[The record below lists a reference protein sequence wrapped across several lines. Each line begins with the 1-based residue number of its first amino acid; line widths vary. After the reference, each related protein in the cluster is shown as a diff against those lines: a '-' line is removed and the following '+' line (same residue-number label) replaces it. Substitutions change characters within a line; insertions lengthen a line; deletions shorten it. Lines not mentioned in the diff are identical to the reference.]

1 MVCQWYTWTGV
12 RLLVVTRAWQDC
24 SSVFDNQKLG
34 AVMSS
39 ATSSPID
46 TANAQALERIFAS
59 RPFWIDVR
67 PAREILPQVDDYT
80 VLHAGPPLSWD
91 AMCGP
96 LQGAILGA
104 LQYEGWAADEAAAQ
118 SLVDAGKITFL
129 PCHSVGAVGP
139 MTGIITSS
147 MPLMVV
153 ENREYGNRAY
163 ATLNEG
169 LGKVLRFGAND
180 ASVLRRLR
188 WLQQVVAPALHAAL
202 QHADGLD
209 LRVMMAQAL
218 LMGDEMHQRNVAA
231 TSLLVRALMPHL
243 VRAAPVPGHLGEI
256 TDYLTGNDQLF
267 LNVAMAAAKAT
278 MDVAVGLPGCT
289 LVTAMARN
297 GTDFG
302 VRLAALGERWFT
314 APVQMPRGLYFPG
327 FSAADANPDLGD
339 SAIVETFGLGAF
351 AMIAS
356 PAVAQFV
363 GVGGL
368 AEARRYTEE
377 MMEITVGRSPHLLLP
392 TLDGLGVPTGIDVRR
407 VVETGLVPWINTGIA
422 HRQAGIGQIGAGVV
436 QAPLECFVQALEA
449 FAASWDR

>member
-1 MVCQWYTWTGV
+1 
-12 RLLVVTRAWQDC
+12 
-24 SSVFDNQKLG
+24 
-34 AVMSS
+34 MSS
-39 ATSSPID
+39 APSSPID
-46 TANAQALERIFAS
+46 AANARAVEHIFAS
-59 RPFWIDVR
+59 RPFLVGVR
-67 PAREILPQVDDYT
+67 PARELLPQIGDYT
-80 VLHAGPPLSWD
+80 VLHAGPPLQWE

-96 LQGAILGA
+96 LRGAILGV

-118 SLVDAGKITFL
+118 VLIDAGKITFS
-129 PCHSVGAVGP
+129 PCHSASAVGP
-139 MTGIITSS
+139 MTGLITSS

-180 ASVLRRLR
+180 ASVLQRLH
-188 WLQQVVAPALHAAL
+188 WLQRVAAPALHAAL
-202 QHADGLD
+202 QRADGLD

-218 LMGDEMHQRNVAA
+218 LMGDDMHQRNVAA
-231 TSLLVRALMPHL
+231 TSLLVRALMPHV
-243 VRAAPVPGHLGEI
+243 VRATPTAKHLGEV

-278 MDVAVGLPGCT
+278 MDAAVAIPNCT

-297 GTDFG
+297 GTEFG
-302 VRLAALGERWFT
+302 IRLSASGERWFR
-314 APVQMPRGLYFPG
+314 APVQMPKGLYFPG

-339 SAIVETFGLGAF
+339 SAIVETLGLGAF
-351 AMIAS
+351 AMVAS
-356 PAVAQFV
+356 SAVAQFV

-377 MMEITVGRSPHLLLP
+377 MLEITVGRSPHLLLP
-392 TLDGLGVPTGIDVRR
+392 SFDGLGVPTGIDIRR
-407 VVETGLVPWINTGIA
+407 VVETGIVPWINTGIA

-449 FAASWDR
+449 FAATWDG